1 MILRERRFEKQM
13 DPRAA
18 RFISSL
24 EADLRI
30 YKETVLVNMAHVLM
44 LYRCRLLKRREAAT
58 LLSALRKLYRKDPRR
73 LALRPELEDIH
84 VLIEEE
90 IIKAA
95 GPDLGGKLHTAKS
108 RNDQV
113 VAAIRMRAKR
123 DVLQAER
130 AVLQL
135 VFSLVN
141 KAAEH
146 LTTLMPG
153 YTHLQVA
160 EPTTFAHYLGAYAQA
175 FLRDAIRL
183 ENTYHMLDSSPM
195 GACALSGTSFPI
207 NRKMVADL
215 LGFVRVD
222 TNTMDAVGSRDWL
235 IEPMSA
241 LAITM
246 VDLSRL
252 AEDFIL
258 MSSGEFGFLD
268 LPEELSS
275 TSSIMPQK
283 KNQVVA
289 ELVRSKAAL
298 VIGNL
303 TAALSLVRGV
313 PQSYNLD
320 FQDLTPLLWSSVDA
334 TEQSLVLMA
343 ELVRKVKPNE
353 KRMRAAIDRGFA
365 IATELANVLARK
377 HGVPFR
383 KAYQVVAYLT
393 RKALESGKTIHQISL
408 LDLKRAAEEV
418 LQKPIPISQ
427 QEFNVA
433 VDPLKTVQN
442 RRVPGGPSPPSMRS
456 QLAELRARAKK
467 HERFIATAEKA
478 QERTEQRLLNQVRR
492 LT

>member
-18 RFISSL
+18 RFVSSL

-183 ENTYHMLDSSPM
+183 ENTYHVLDSSPM

-207 NRKMVADL
+207 DRKMVADL

-246 VDLSRL
+246 VNLSRL

-258 MSSGEFGFLD
+258 MSSGEFG
-268 LPEELSS
+268 
-275 TSSIMPQK
+275 
-283 KNQVVA
+283 
-289 ELVRSKAAL
+289 
-298 VIGNL
+298 
-303 TAALSLVRGV
+303 LSL
-313 PQSYNLD
+313 
-320 FQDLTPLLWSSVDA
+320 
-334 TEQSLVLMA
+334 
-343 ELVRKVKPNE
+343 
-353 KRMRAAIDRGFA
+353 
-365 IATELANVLARK
+365 
-377 HGVPFR
+377 
-383 KAYQVVAYLT
+383 
-393 RKALESGKTIHQISL
+393 IHI
-408 LDLKRAAEEV
+408 
-418 LQKPIPISQ
+418 
-427 QEFNVA
+427 
-433 VDPLKTVQN
+433 
-442 RRVPGGPSPPSMRS
+442 
-456 QLAELRARAKK
+456 
-467 HERFIATAEKA
+467 
-478 QERTEQRLLNQVRR
+478 
-492 LT
+492 